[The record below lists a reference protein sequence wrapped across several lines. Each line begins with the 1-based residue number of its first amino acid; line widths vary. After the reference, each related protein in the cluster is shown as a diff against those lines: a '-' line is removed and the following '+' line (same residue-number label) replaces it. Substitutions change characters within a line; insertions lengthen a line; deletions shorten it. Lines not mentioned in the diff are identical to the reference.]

1 MTGAPI
7 PVAVLGGSG
16 YVAGELLRLLAGH
29 PALRLVAV
37 LSESRAGERIE
48 SHFPHLRGT
57 APGGIAFS
65 SLADLE
71 RTVAAH
77 PRLGLFV
84 ALPHGAAAV
93 HVDRALTAAE
103 SSGSDL
109 RIVDLGSDFR
119 HRDAASWEALYGQP
133 HGAPSRIGDF
143 LCALPDL
150 EPVTGADTDLRCIAH
165 PGCFTTAATLA
176 LAPLHALGRIDPA
189 YPMHVVAITGSTGAG
204 RTPTATT
211 HHPERRSDLFAYA
224 PMSHR
229 HEPEMRA
236 LVARAAGETAG
247 DGDAPEILFVPHS
260 GPFARGIHA
269 TITARLSRPADAA
282 TLAADLASFFQTR
295 AQARAPS
302 PSAGKPAPL
311 SPSPSSPSPEIP
323 SPPSSSLSFSS
334 TESLSPLP
342 SSLPSSLLSP
352 LPSTESFSSLPSPD
366 TGNSRSFVQVL
377 PGPPRLQAV
386 VGTNRCDLALAV
398 RGEQLIVFSAIDNL
412 VKGAAGGGIQWMNRL
427 FGLPAATGLALPGLG
442 WL

>member
-29 PALRLVAV
+29 PALQLVAV

-48 SHFPHLRGT
+48 TSFPHLRGT
-57 APGGIAFS
+57 PVGERSFG
-65 SLADLE
+65 SLADLA

-269 TITARLSRPADAA
+269 TITARLARPADAA
-282 TLAADLASFFQTR
+282 TLAADLASFYQTR
-295 AQARAPS
+295 AQAQTPT
-302 PSAGKPAPL
+302 PTPT
-311 SPSPSSPSPEIP
+311 SSPSPEFP
-323 SPPSSSLSFSS
+323 SPLPSSSLSLPS
-334 TESLSPLP
+334 TESLSP
-342 SSLPSSLLSP
+342 SSLPS
-352 LPSTESFSSLPSPD
+352 TEGFSSLPSPD
-366 TGNSRSFVQVL
+366 TGSSRSFVQVL